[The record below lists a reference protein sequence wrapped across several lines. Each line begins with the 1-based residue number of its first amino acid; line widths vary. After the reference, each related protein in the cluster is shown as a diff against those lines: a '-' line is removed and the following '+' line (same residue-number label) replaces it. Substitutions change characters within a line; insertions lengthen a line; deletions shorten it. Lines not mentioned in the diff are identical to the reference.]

1 MTAPMSSFRKAELRM
16 LADSYLTGSWSRG
29 SSNTNLENGLSDA
42 LDEIDRLE
50 TALKECDDERRTL
63 LSMGSHILGVSGG
76 TP

>member
-16 LADSYLTGSWSRG
+16 LADGEYGPY
-29 SSNTNLENGLSDA
+29 SNLAALAEA

-50 TALKECDDERRTL
+50 AALKECNDERRAL
-63 LSMGSHILGVSGG
+63 LSGSHILGVSGG